1 MTISMNIEQARLN
14 MIEQQIRPW
23 EVLDP
28 ATLETIAHVKREAFV
43 PFGCENLAFSDL
55 ELPLTVDGVAT
66 GELMFSPK
74 MEARL
79 LQELSPKIQDTVFEI
94 GSGSGY
100 MAALLAARTHH
111 VQTWEINPLLET
123 FAKTNLAK
131 NKVTNVVVMR
141 GDGFTGIN
149 ANKTDYDLIVLS
161 GAVEILPQALLQRLR
176 VGGRMTAIVGQAPV
190 MSAILVHRSGPS
202 QFDQIKLFETL
213 VQPLVGCPHLE
224 RFRF

>member
-1 MTISMNIEQARLN
+1 M
-14 MIEQQIRPW
+14 
-23 EVLDP
+23 
-28 ATLETIAHVKREAFV
+28 
-43 PFGCENLAFSDL
+43 
-55 ELPLTVDGVAT
+55 
-66 GELMFSPK
+66 
-74 MEARL
+74 
-79 LQELSPKIQDTVFEI
+79 
-94 GSGSGY
+94 
-100 MAALLAARTHH
+100 
-111 VQTWEINPLLET
+111 
-123 FAKTNLAK
+123 
-131 NKVTNVVVMR
+131 VVMR

-213 VQPLVGCPHLE
+213 VQPLVGGPHLE